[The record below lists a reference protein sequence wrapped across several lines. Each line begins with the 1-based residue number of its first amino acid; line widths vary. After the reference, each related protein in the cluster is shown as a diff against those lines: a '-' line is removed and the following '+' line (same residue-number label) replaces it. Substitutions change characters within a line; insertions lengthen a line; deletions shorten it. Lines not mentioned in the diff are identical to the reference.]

1 MLKKLGVLLLIGGAL
16 TGCEGTTIDEENNA
30 IEVAEQEKDSSK
42 KNNSTVVPES
52 EREDKM
58 NTETIDILT
67 QTTIDNNSVDY
78 TLNYIDFM
86 KEVTEAIL
94 VNEETITNMSKSIN
108 ENPQIINDSKFRTT
122 VSELVDVM
130 NKIHL
135 IVVDTTPPDAFKTY
149 HSLMLGS
156 LEEYS
161 NGAKLFEDGILN
173 GKSELVG
180 ESLENFVIAIKLYN
194 EASNE
199 LARVSK

>member
-16 TGCEGTTIDEENNA
+16 TGCEGTTIDEDRNV
-30 IEVAEQEKDSSK
+30 IEVAKQEND
-42 KNNSTVVPES
+42 STVVPES
-52 EREDKM
+52 EREDKT
-58 NTETIDILT
+58 NTETIDTLT
-67 QTTIDNNSVDY
+67 QTTIDYNSVDY

-135 IVVDTTPPDAFKTY
+135 IVVDTTPPDVFKTY

>member
-16 TGCEGTTIDEENNA
+16 TGCEGTTIDEENNV
-30 IEVAEQEKDSSK
+30 IEVAEQEND
-42 KNNSTVVPES
+42 STVVPES

-58 NTETIDILT
+58 NTETIDTLT
-67 QTTIDNNSVDY
+67 QTTIDYNSVDY

-156 LEEYS
+156 VEEYS
-161 NGAKLFEDGILN
+161 NGAKLFEEGILN

>member
-1 MLKKLGVLLLIGGAL
+1 MLKKLGVLLLLGGTL
-16 TGCEGTTIDEENNA
+16 TGCEGATIDEDSNI
-30 IEVAEQEKDSSK
+30 IEVAEKEND
-42 KNNSTVVPES
+42 STVVPEG
-52 EREDKM
+52 EREDKA
-58 NTETIDILT
+58 NTETIDTIT
-67 QTTIDNNSVDY
+67 QTAIDYNSVDY
-78 TLNYIDFM
+78 TLSYIDFM
-86 KEVTEAIL
+86 KEVTESIL

-130 NKIHL
+130 NKVHL
-135 IVVDTTPPDAFKTY
+135 IVVETTPPDAFKTY

-161 NGAKLFEDGILN
+161 KGAKLFEDGILK
-173 GKSELVG
+173 GKSEPVG

-199 LARVSK
+199 IVRVSE